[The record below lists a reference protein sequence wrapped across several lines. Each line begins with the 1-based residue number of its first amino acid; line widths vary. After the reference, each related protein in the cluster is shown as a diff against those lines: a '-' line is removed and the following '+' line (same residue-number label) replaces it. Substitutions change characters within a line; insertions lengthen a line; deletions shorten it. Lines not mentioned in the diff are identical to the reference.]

1 MNLEEKENTAEAAPE
16 AAAQVTIQAVQENN
30 VQEAGVRETA
40 GTAAPQEQP
49 AKKPQNRR
57 PARKKTVSKEQGG
70 NGEAQKKKTR
80 VPDRVRQRA
89 GADKR
94 ERTRPELLPGSPRT
108 APAQGPPREPEAQR
122 RPGIPGSPRRPEVQ
136 GRPGIPESPEIPE
149 SPRHPGI
156 PGSPRTPE
164 IPVNQRRF
172 PHRPD
177 RRRGM
182 EKRTERAS

>member
-1 MNLEEKENTAEAAPE
+1 MNLEEKENTAEVAPE
-16 AAAQVTIQAVQENN
+16 AAAQATNQAVQENN
-30 VQEAGVRETA
+30 AQDAGVQETA
-40 GTAAPQEQP
+40 GAAAPQEQP
-49 AKKPQNRR
+49 VKKSQNRR
-57 PARKKTVSKEQGG
+57 PAQKRPLPRNREEMGKPRKRKI
-70 NGEAQKKKTR
+70 R

-108 APAQGPPREPEAQR
+108 APAQGPPREPAAQR
-122 RPGIPGSPRRPEVQ
+122 RPGIPESPRRPEVQ
-136 GRPGIPESPEIPE
+136 GSPGILE

-177 RRRGM
+177 RRHGM

>member
-70 NGEAQKKKTR
+70 NGEAQKN
-80 VPDRVRQRA
+80 PGPRQ
-89 GADKR
+89 GQTKS
-94 ERTRPELLPGSPRT
+94 RTG
-108 APAQGPPREPEAQR
+108 QKGEAQT
-122 RPGIPGSPRRPEVQ
+122 GTAASKSKDSTGT
-136 GRPGIPESPEIPE
+136 
-149 SPRHPGI
+149 
-156 PGSPRTPE
+156 RT
-164 IPVNQRRF
+164 
-172 PHRPD
+172 
-177 RRRGM
+177 
-182 EKRTERAS
+182 S

>member
-70 NGEAQKKKTR
+70 NGEAQKNPGPRQGQTKSRTGQKGEAQTGTAASKSKDSTGTR
-80 VPDRVRQRA
+80 TSK
-89 GADKR
+89 G
-94 ERTRPELLPGSPRT
+94 TGSPKASRNSGESKAARNSGESKALP
-108 APAQGPPREPEAQR
+108 APARQKGRDGR
-122 RPGIPGSPRRPEVQ
+122 KDGRGKLKIIPLGGLEQ
-136 GRPGIPESPEIPE
+136 I
-149 SPRHPGI
+149 
-156 PGSPRTPE
+156 
-164 IPVNQRRF
+164 
-172 PHRPD
+172 
-177 RRRGM
+177 GM
-182 EKRTERAS
+182 NITAF

>member
-1 MNLEEKENTAEAAPE
+1 MNLEEKENTAEVAPE
-16 AAAQVTIQAVQENN
+16 AAAQATNQAVQENN
-30 VQEAGVRETA
+30 AQDAGVQETA
-40 GTAAPQEQP
+40 GAVAPQEQP
-49 AKKPQNRR
+49 VKKSQNRR
-57 PARKKTVSKEQGG
+57 PAQKKTASKEQGG
-70 NGEAQKKKTR
+70 NGESPEKKIR

-108 APAQGPPREPEAQR
+108 APAQGPPREPAAQR

-136 GRPGIPESPEIPE
+136 GSPGILESPEIPE

-172 PHRPD
+172 PYRPD
-177 RRRGM
+177 RRHGM